1 MLINNTKQAIETMN
15 RLGSKGIPFIFLIDF
30 EMKRIIIS
38 TQNNDSRLK
47 VEMNGKKNHQN
58 TSTLKQASF
67 FEFYPIS
74 KEKYAQKFDLVK
86 SEIQRGNS
94 FLLNLST
101 STKIVTDL
109 TLDEIF
115 ASSEAKYKVLLKD
128 QFVCFSP
135 EIFVQIK
142 DGRIS
147 SYPMKGTID
156 ASIPNAEK
164 VILDDDKELAEHYT
178 IVDLIRNDLSRVA
191 TKVTVDKFR
200 YIDRITTAQKDLLQ
214 VSSEISGVLPEN
226 YPSVIGDILFKLL
239 PAGSISGAPKL
250 KTLQIIKEA
259 EGQERG
265 YYTGICGS
273 FDGKNL
279 DSGVMIRY
287 IEKMGDDLYYR
298 SGGGITS
305 MSDMNSEYQEMIDK
319 IYIPSVKEIPLG
331 TPTQFATNEN

>member
-1 MLINNTKQAIETMN
+1 MN

-30 EMKRIIIS
+30 EMKKIIVS
-38 TQNNDSRLK
+38 TQKNDSTLR
-47 VEMNGKKNHQN
+47 VEMNGQKNYQN
-58 TSTLKQASF
+58 DIPPKQASF

-86 SEIQRGNS
+86 FEIQRGNS

-101 STKIVTDL
+101 ATKIVTDL
-109 TLDEIF
+109 SLNEIF

-128 QFVCFSP
+128 RFVCFSP
-135 EIFVQIK
+135 EIFVQINN
-142 DGRIS
+142 GRIS

-156 ASIPNAEK
+156 ASIPNAK
-164 VILDDDKELAEHYT
+164 KIILEDVKELAEHYT

-191 TKVTVDKFR
+191 TKVQVDKFR

-214 VSSEISGVLPEN
+214 VSSEISGTLPEN
-226 YPSVIGDILFKLL
+226 YPSMIGSILFELL

-250 KTLQIIKEA
+250 KTLEIIKEA
-259 EGQERG
+259 EGKERL

-287 IEKMGDDLYYR
+287 IEKIGDDLCYR

-305 MSDMNSEYQEMIDK
+305 MSNMDSEYQEMIDK
-319 IYIPSVKEIPLG
+319 IYIPAVQEISVDAPS
-331 TPTQFATNEN
+331 QYATNEN